1 MCQGKL
7 FLPYSEYEYDMSMS
21 AFRLQHYENC
31 VADMKCQVLK
41 YTQRSGK
48 DLYSIIQL
56 SKEAMLI

>member
-21 AFRLQHYENC
+21 GFRLQHYENC

-41 YTQRSGK
+41 YTKRCGT

>member
-1 MCQGKL
+1 MCQGTL
-7 FLPYSEYEYDMSMS
+7 FLPYSEYEYDMSMW

-41 YTQRSGK
+41 YTKRCGT